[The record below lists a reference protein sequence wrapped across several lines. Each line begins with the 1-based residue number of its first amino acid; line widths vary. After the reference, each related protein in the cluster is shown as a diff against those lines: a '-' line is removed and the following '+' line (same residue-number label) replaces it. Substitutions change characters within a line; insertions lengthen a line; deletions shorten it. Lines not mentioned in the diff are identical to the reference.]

1 MTTLYVFVCDS
12 NLVNSRCRKNIF
24 LSKGIIKLD
33 VDSCKSN
40 LQAVSSTLNMLI
52 QAMIF

>member
-1 MTTLYVFVCDS
+1 MTQIWLIVDVGKT
-12 NLVNSRCRKNIF
+12 F
-24 LSKGIIKLD
+24 LSKGIIKPDLD